1 VDLRWLRPSRTIV
14 VTRWRN
20 EGSRW
25 RTKPATFLV
34 LLVGLWI
41 FGTGEA
47 LLVNAHLGVSP
58 WTVLA
63 QGLSRRTSI
72 SIGSAT
78 LVISL
83 VVLLAWIPLRERLGL
98 GTVANTIV
106 IAFALQVM
114 IGVVPV
120 PTHFGYQVLEVLIGI
135 GGIGLASGLYLTTN
149 LGPGPRDGMMTGL
162 HQRTGVSVGR
172 IRLVLEVAVLTI
184 GWTLGGTVGLG
195 TLLAAALIGAAVGY
209 GLRLCGW
216 LGRTA
221 IPAVPAI
228 DPGWRP
234 ELEA

>member
-14 VTRWRN
+14 IT
-20 EGSRW
+20 RW

-83 VVLLAWIPLRERLGL
+83 VVLLAWIPLRERLGM

-120 PTHFGYQVLEVLIGI
+120 PTNFGYQVLEVLIGI
-135 GGIGLASGLYLTTN
+135 ASIGLASGLYLTTN

-162 HQRTGVSVGR
+162 HQRTGASVGR

-184 GWTLGGTVGLG
+184 GWALGGTVGLG
-195 TLLAAALIGAAVGY
+195 TLLSATLIGAAVGY

-221 IPAVPAI
+221 NPAEPAVEPV
-228 DPGWRP
+228 WRP